1 MNVSDLLELGYQVHT
16 TVSLQNEFEGAYVG
30 DLLSVVMKSA
40 ESGNLLVTILCNL
53 NTVAVAVLL
62 DIPVILFTENDE
74 VPQNIIDK
82 ANQEQVVL
90 FSTKKKSIDVIK
102 ELVKQGKI

>member
-1 MNVSDLLELGYQVHT
+1 MKLSDLLELGYHVHT
-16 TVSLQNEFEGAYVG
+16 SVSLQDEFEGAYVG

-40 ESGNLLVTILCNL
+40 ESGNLLITILCNL

-90 FSTKKKSIDVIK
+90 FSTKKKSVDVIK
-102 ELVKQGKI
+102 ELVKQEKI